1 MRTTRAGFTD
11 EDFYGSNDTDVVH
24 FRYLHKLLR
33 QVPTMTLSD
42 VPDGKFTQ
50 YVDHEATASKYG
62 SNTYKTTVTTLN
74 GEHTVSDHVF
84 NPFVDDQLDKH
95 YQDVVKPQV
104 DRLDKRIDDLTKVV
118 KQQGEAITAL
128 QSTVHDQGESITAL
142 QSTVHDQGESITALQ
157 STVHDQGE
165 SITALQT
172 QYSEQTKQLT
182 ALDKR
187 LTALEKPD
195 PTK

>member
-33 QVPTMTLSD
+33 HVPTMTLSD

-62 SNTYKTTVTTLN
+62 LNTYKTTVVTMTAD
-74 GEHTVSDHVF
+74 HAVSDHAF
-84 NPFVDDQLDKH
+84 NPFIDDQLDKH
-95 YQDVVKPQV
+95 YHDVVKPQV
-104 DRLDKRIDDLTKVV
+104 DRLDERIDDLTKVV
-118 KQQGEAITAL
+118 KQQGEAINVL
-128 QSTVHDQGESITAL
+128 QGTVHDQGESITTL
-142 QSTVHDQGESITALQ
+142 QGTVHEQNET
-157 STVHDQGE
+157 
-165 SITALQT
+165 ITALQT
-172 QYSEQTKQLT
+172 QYNEQAKQLA

-187 LTALEKPD
+187 LTTLEQPSEPKH
-195 PTK
+195 

>member
-1 MRTTRAGFTD
+1 MQTTRAGFTD

-50 YVDHEATASKYG
+50 FVDHEATASKYG
-62 SNTYKTTVTTLN
+62 SNTYKTTVTTMN
-74 GEHTVSDHVF
+74 HEHTVSDHVF
-84 NPFVDDQLDKH
+84 NPFIDPQLDKH

-104 DRLDKRIDDLTKVV
+104 DRLDERIDNLTKVV

-128 QSTVHDQGESITAL
+128 QGTVHDQGEAIT
-142 QSTVHDQGESITALQ
+142 T
-157 STVHDQGE
+157 
-165 SITALQT
+165 LQT

-187 LTALEKPD
+187 LTALEHPEQ

>member
-50 YVDHEATASKYG
+50 YVDHEVTASKYG
-62 SNTYKTTVTTLN
+62 SHTYKTTVTTLN
-74 GEHTVSDHVF
+74 AEHKVSDHVF
-84 NPFVDDQLDKH
+84 NPYIDDQLDKH

-118 KQQGEAITAL
+118 EQQGKDITALQGTVHEQGEAITAL
-128 QSTVHDQGESITAL
+128 QSTVHEQGEAIT
-142 QSTVHDQGESITALQ
+142 T
-157 STVHDQGE
+157 
-165 SITALQT
+165 LQT

-187 LTALEKPD
+187 LTALEHPE

>member
-42 VPDGKFTQ
+42 VPDGTFTQ
-50 YVDHEATASKYG
+50 YVDHTATASKYG
-62 SNTYKTTVTTLN
+62 SHTYKTTVTTMN
-74 GEHTVSDHVF
+74 ADHAVSDHEF
-84 NPFVDDQLDKH
+84 NPFIDPQLDKH

-128 QSTVHDQGESITAL
+128 QGTVHEQGEAITN
-142 QSTVHDQGESITALQ
+142 
-157 STVHDQGE
+157 
-165 SITALQT
+165 LQT

-187 LTALEKPD
+187 LTALEHPE

>member
-50 YVDHEATASKYG
+50 YIDHEATASKYG
-62 SNTYKTTVTTLN
+62 SNTYKTTVSTMTAD
-74 GEHTVSDHVF
+74 HRVSDHVF
-84 NPFVDDQLDKH
+84 NPFIDDQLDKH
-95 YQDVVKPQV
+95 YHDVVKPQV
-104 DRLDKRIDDLTKVV
+104 ERLDERIDNLTKVV
-118 KQQGEAITAL
+118 KQQGDAITTL
-128 QSTVHDQGESITAL
+128 QGTVRDQGET
-142 QSTVHDQGESITALQ
+142 
-157 STVHDQGE
+157 
-165 SITALQT
+165 ITALQT
-172 QYSEQTKQLT
+172 NYNEQAKQLA

-187 LTALEKPD
+187 LAALEQPSEPKH
-195 PTK
+195 

>member
-1 MRTTRAGFTD
+1 MQTTRAGFTD

-42 VPDGKFTQ
+42 VTDGKFTQ
-50 YVDHEATASKYG
+50 FVDHEATASKYG
-62 SNTYKTTVTTLN
+62 SNTYKTTVTTMN

-95 YQDVVKPQV
+95 YHDVVKPQI
-104 DRLDKRIDDLTKVV
+104 DRLDGRIDNLIKVV
-118 KQQGEAITAL
+118 KQQGEAITSL
-128 QSTVHDQGESITAL
+128 QTTVHD
-142 QSTVHDQGESITALQ
+142 
-157 STVHDQGE
+157 
-165 SITALQT
+165 
-172 QYSEQTKQLT
+172 
-182 ALDKR
+182 LDKR
-187 LTALEKPD
+187 LAALEHPE

>member
-33 QVPTMTLSD
+33 HVPTMTLSD
-42 VPDGKFTQ
+42 VTDGKFTQ
-50 YVDHEATASKYG
+50 YVDHNATASKYG
-62 SNTYKTTVTTLN
+62 SHTYKTTVTTMN
-74 GEHTVSDHVF
+74 AEHQVSDHVF
-84 NPFVDDQLDKH
+84 NPFIDDQLDKH

-104 DRLDKRIDDLTKVV
+104 DRLDERIDKLTKVV

-128 QSTVHDQGESITAL
+128 QSTVHEQGEAIT
-142 QSTVHDQGESITALQ
+142 T
-157 STVHDQGE
+157 
-165 SITALQT
+165 LQT

-182 ALDKR
+182 TLDKR
-187 LTALEKPD
+187 LTALEHPE